1 MPRIDATECTDDV
14 LMQYLSPL
22 EIYNQIHKQPNKK
35 AAGPDGIT
43 YEVLKQILDSA
54 LFLIHDL
61 FNYYF
66 DQGDLPETWKNGY
79 IIPLYK
85 GKGPKKDANSYR
97 GIALLSCMYKIFA
110 GLIQNRLYCW
120 TEEKHFLPDSQ
131 FGFRRGLP
139 TLDAAE
145 SLIKE
150 IKRHVDSIG
159 RAYVCFVDFAKAF
172 DSVNRDL
179 LLRKLYFYGVKGRVF
194 NTICSLLEK
203 TTSSVAVEDRL
214 TTPILSEKGVPQGD
228 NLSPLLFT
236 IFISDLTAALEK
248 TGCRTFFYADDLA
261 ITANVI
267 DDLKLCMEVLSK
279 YCYTNSLQV
288 NVTKTKAMKFQ
299 QAGRIAE
306 CERVFY
312 RNEEIEYV
320 NSFEYLGIILSTQ
333 LSFNVH
339 LKHLRK
345 KSANAAN
352 SLLSKMD
359 VTKISYQSAQKLVK
373 SVIYPSAVYGCE
385 LFRPH
390 TAHYKDTFLQH
401 IEHTTGYFWK
411 RWCGISYRWS
421 SKQLL
426 SHLISHDY
434 LNINNC
440 SPLQRRPIALYYSNG
455 LHHLICT
462 TKECYKIQPSCV
474 CPLCHHPISESQHL
488 DLCTSLDHLGTTRGK
503 LFNVY
508 YETVKHSK
516 LSLY

>member
-1 MPRIDATECTDDV
+1 MSIV
-14 LMQYLSPL
+14 LDEHMYASSTLLKLS
-22 EIYNQIHKQPNKK
+22 
-35 AAGPDGIT
+35 
-43 YEVLKQILDSA
+43 
-54 LFLIHDL
+54 
-61 FNYYF
+61 
-66 DQGDLPETWKNGY
+66 
-79 IIPLYK
+79 
-85 GKGPKKDANSYR
+85 
-97 GIALLSCMYKIFA
+97 IAL
-110 GLIQNRLYCW
+110 
-120 TEEKHFLPDSQ
+120 TEICCSENCISM
-131 FGFRRGLP
+131 
-139 TLDAAE
+139 AW
-145 SLIKE
+145 
-150 IKRHVDSIG
+150 
-159 RAYVCFVDFAKAF
+159 KA
-172 DSVNRDL
+172 
-179 LLRKLYFYGVKGRVF
+179 VF
-194 NTICSLLEK
+194 STQYARSLLEK

-352 SLLSKMD
+352 SLLSKID

-440 SPLQRRPIALYYSNG
+440 SRLQRRPIALYYSNG

-474 CPLCHHPISESQHL
+474 CQLCHHPISESQHL